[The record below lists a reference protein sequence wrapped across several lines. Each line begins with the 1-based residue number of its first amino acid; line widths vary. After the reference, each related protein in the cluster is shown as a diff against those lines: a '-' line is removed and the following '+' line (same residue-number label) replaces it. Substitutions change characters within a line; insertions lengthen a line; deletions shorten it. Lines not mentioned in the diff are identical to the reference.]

1 MSDQSSN
8 FSFYSIGIVVKD
20 IVPGQDTITVSPIEH
35 LNVQKDQPLDSSS
48 VTNQGTLDSP
58 INSNSFNT
66 EIKSSGNITAK
77 WINLGGSNRI
87 TAPDVYKGETV
98 ILYKYE
104 NVDEYYWS
112 TVFREPTLRK
122 QETVVTAYSNEKAP
136 MKEFNPD
143 SSYWTMFDTRGKKV
157 QLHTSKNDS
166 EPVTYDA
173 TIDTKK
179 GTLEL
184 FRDSNGNYMLL
195 NSVDKSLL
203 VYLLEK
209 IQIKDQAGD
218 SITIT
223 KGSNS
228 IEITSGK
235 SVTIK
240 TKNTTVISENTTI
253 NCPNNTINGNLSI
266 SGSLKVSGGMSTSG
280 SVTASGNITTS
291 GNISASGTVSGSNI

>member
-48 VTNQGTLDSP
+48 VTNQGNLDSP

-98 ILYKYE
+98 IIYKYE

-157 QLHTSKNDS
+157 QLHTSKMMGS
-166 EPVTYDA
+166 
-173 TIDTKK
+173 
-179 GTLEL
+179 
-184 FRDSNGNYMLL
+184 
-195 NSVDKSLL
+195 
-203 VYLLEK
+203 
-209 IQIKDQAGD
+209 IQHMI
-218 SITIT
+218 
-223 KGSNS
+223 
-228 IEITSGK
+228 
-235 SVTIK
+235 
-240 TKNTTVISENTTI
+240 
-253 NCPNNTINGNLSI
+253 L
-266 SGSLKVSGGMSTSG
+266 
-280 SVTASGNITTS
+280 
-291 GNISASGTVSGSNI
+291 